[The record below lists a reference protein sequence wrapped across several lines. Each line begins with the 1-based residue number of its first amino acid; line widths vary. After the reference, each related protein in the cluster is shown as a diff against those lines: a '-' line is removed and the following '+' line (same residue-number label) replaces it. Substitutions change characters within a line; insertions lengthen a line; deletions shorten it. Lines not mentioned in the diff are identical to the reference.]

1 MSTVLDPLPIDSPS
15 AAFAEAVARTEAAQV
30 RIILTRDG
38 KPVAALVPISDLDS
52 IEDAE
57 DRTAAAAALA
67 EHERSGQNW
76 PTYTVEQ
83 LAAKW
88 GIDPSDDAI
97 E

>member
-1 MSTVLDPLPIDSPS
+1 MSTVLAPIPIDTAST
-15 AAFAEAVARTEAAQV
+15 AFAEAVARTEAGQE

-38 KPVAALVPISDLDS
+38 KPVAAMVPLADLDA

-57 DRTAAAAALA
+57 DRTAAAAVLA
-67 EHERSGQNW
+67 EHERSGHDW
-76 PTYTVEQ
+76 PAYTLEQ

-88 GIDPSDDAI
+88 GIDSSDDAA